1 MPPKSP
7 MPPMTSMPIMG
18 YVYPGLYYQ
27 PFYPYQNNTNPNYNS
42 NNINKVSYKGVN
54 EKFVHSK
61 PMELDTLF
69 RTAKSICKITVDKG
83 NVYNEGSGFFL
94 KTPYGYYVVTNE
106 HVVNIADQSPIIV
119 ETNEKK
125 RHIISQK
132 GRGRVSMVMPED
144 ITAIQIY
151 SKDKIFDEVEFLSYD
166 PKYEFGY
173 NQYVGKDIYIL
184 QHPQGKSTH
193 AASGKILK
201 ITNTFEFNHNADTD
215 YGSSG
220 SPVIL
225 FSNNKVIGIHKKRGS
240 GNYNEGTFIGE
251 LIKQLEKG
259 D

>member
-1 MPPKSP
+1 MAIILYVSIRIVLKCLQNLLCL
-7 MPPMTSMPIMG
+7 PMTSMPMMG

-132 GRGRVSMVMPED
+132 GRGRIRKYD
-144 ITAIQIY
+144 YARRYY
-151 SKDKIFDEVEFLSYD
+151 S
-166 PKYEFGY
+166 
-173 NQYVGKDIYIL
+173 N
-184 QHPQGKSTH
+184 
-193 AASGKILK
+193 
-201 ITNTFEFNHNADTD
+201 TN
-215 YGSSG
+215 
-220 SPVIL
+220 L
-225 FSNNKVIGIHKKRGS
+225 F
-240 GNYNEGTFIGE
+240 
-251 LIKQLEKG
+251 
-259 D
+259 